1 MGKRAAAANA
11 LRAALSLAL
20 QKERGLAMQ
29 SIPTAEPAAAPYVV
43 PAPAMAKASGRYAAC
58 RAMSVE
64 WRPLRAGEEIALESE
79 DITVAVPFEGA
90 TWRTVLSD
98 GSGRVHEAPLAD
110 PAVAVLPPQA
120 ARALVAEHEGSCV
133 LVRLPAS
140 HWHEKTRAA
149 LGHSREIRESF
160 LGVDDFVRGVASF
173 LSESLRSGG
182 AASDWLESMGDD
194 IGVHLA
200 TRYGRP
206 ADPASCAGLAPHRL
220 QRVLALIEERLAEP
234 IQVSELA
241 DAVHMSPYHFARMF
255 KQSTG
260 QPPHL
265 YITWLR
271 MDRAKQLLAQT
282 ALPLAQIATRV
293 GYQTQAHFTGVFHAR
308 AGTTPRAYRLRV
320 RNERSAAAGHAP
332 PRA

>member
-1 MGKRAAAANA
+1 
-11 LRAALSLAL
+11 
-20 QKERGLAMQ
+20 MQ
-29 SIPTAEPAAAPYVV
+29 SIPTAEPAVAPCAL
-43 PAPAMAKASGRYAAC
+43 PAPALAAAIGRYAAC

-64 WRPLRAGEEIALESE
+64 WRPLRAGEEIAVESE
-79 DITVAVPFEGA
+79 DIAVAVPFEGA
-90 TWRTVLSD
+90 TCRTLLSD

-110 PAVAVLPPQA
+110 PAVAVLPPQV
-120 ARALVAEHEGSCV
+120 ARSLVAEHGGSCL

-140 HWHEKTRAA
+140 HWYEKTRAA
-149 LGHSREIRESF
+149 LGHAREIRESF
-160 LGVDDFVRGVASF
+160 LGADDFVRGVASF
-173 LSESLRSGG
+173 LSERLRSGG
-182 AASDWLESMGDD
+182 APSEWLESVGDD

-206 ADPASCAGLAPHRL
+206 ADAASCAGLAPHRL

-234 IQVSELA
+234 IQVRELA
-241 DAVHMSPYHFARMF
+241 GAVHMSPYHFARMF

-282 ALPLAQIATRV
+282 ALPLAEIATRV

-308 AGTTPRAYRLRV
+308 VGTTPRAYRLRV
-320 RNERSAAAGHAP
+320 RNERSPGESE
-332 PRA
+332 RADQPSR